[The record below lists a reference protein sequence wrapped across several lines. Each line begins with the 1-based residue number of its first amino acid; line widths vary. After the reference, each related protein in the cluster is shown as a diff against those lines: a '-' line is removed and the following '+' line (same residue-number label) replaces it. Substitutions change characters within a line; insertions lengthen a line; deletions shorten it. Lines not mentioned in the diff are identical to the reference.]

1 MSKQMWVYPLILM
14 LLLVQITPAGAATL
28 GPASSYTELLDL
40 LSSAR
45 NGDTLLISGKIDAGH
60 QALTTD
66 VNVHIQ
72 SADHSAEIC
81 GLQIENASVT
91 FKNIQLSDVQIS
103 GTSNVLLSSGVH
115 VYGSDGRSALDFR
128 GNGTLIVERGC
139 FVQGGSESSGIS
151 IAHSGGDF
159 YSSIVGSVAGGVG
172 KSGGAGMIVSPLGDA
187 GAMMISGSIKGGS
200 GDSLGGHALNLY
212 DLSGNAYVTVDGI
225 LQGGSGSIG
234 GDGIQ
239 LVSANDNVN
248 VGISGQIRGGSGAS
262 YGGSALILMNT
273 ADSSSFHLSGSF
285 SGGDALNTDA
295 QPGTSL
301 QLVGDAAVLR
311 ARINDCILEDGR
323 KYREPAASAQP
334 LITPLPEI
342 PDAPDGETP
351 AAEATP
357 DPTPSAGLEN
367 MPSATPESSVS
378 GAVTDAPDTDTP
390 DTDVP
395 DADAP
400 DTGDAGEP
408 DSDSTEG
415 PADPETETPEE
426 EPTSDG
432 QPAEPEI
439 DADAPV
445 SDNAATEADD
455 LSDGV

>member
-1 MSKQMWVYPLILM
+1 MFNRMRAFALIFIF
-14 LLLVQITPAGAATL
+14 LLTQTISAAAATL
-28 GPASSYTELLDL
+28 GPASSYIEMLDL

-45 NGDTLLISGKIDAGH
+45 NGDTLLISGKIDAGG
-60 QALTTD
+60 QALTTA

-72 SADHSAEIC
+72 SADDSAEIC

-91 FKNIQLSDVQIS
+91 FKDIQLSNMQVS
-103 GTSNVLLSSGVH
+103 GTSNILLSSGVR
-115 VYGSDGRSALDFR
+115 VYGSEGQSALDFH

-139 FVQGGSESSGIS
+139 YVLGGSESPGIS
-151 IAHSGGDF
+151 ISHSGGDF
-159 YSSIVGSVAGGVG
+159 YSSIEGTVSGGDG
-172 KSGGAGMIVSPLGDA
+172 KSGGAGMVVSPLGDA

-212 DLSGNAYVTVDGI
+212 DLSGNAYVTVDGV

-273 ADSSSFHLSGSF
+273 ADSSAFHLSGSF

-323 KYREPAASAQP
+323 KYHETETPVLP
-334 LITPLPEI
+334 LVTPLPEI
-342 PDAPDGETP
+342 PDASDGEVPIAEPTP
-351 AAEATP
+351 APES
-357 DPTPSAGLEN
+357 TPSAGAE
-367 MPSATPESSVS
+367 
-378 GAVTDAPDTDTP
+378 DAPFSIPTDNLP
-390 DTDVP
+390 EGADDVP
-395 DADAP
+395 DADIVDQPADLPSADPVEKTEEPGIKVPESSGKEAPAP
-400 DTGDAGEP
+400 DNESTDPESESGTPASDDTAAEP
-408 DSDSTEG
+408 DD
-415 PADPETETPEE
+415 PAD
-426 EPTSDG
+426 S
-432 QPAEPEI
+432 I
-439 DADAPV
+439 
-445 SDNAATEADD
+445 
-455 LSDGV
+455 